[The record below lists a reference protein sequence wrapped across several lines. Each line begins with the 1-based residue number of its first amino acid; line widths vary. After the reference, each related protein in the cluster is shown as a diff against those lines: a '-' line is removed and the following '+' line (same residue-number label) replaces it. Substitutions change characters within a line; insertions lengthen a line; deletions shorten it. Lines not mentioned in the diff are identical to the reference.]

1 MPIKADY
8 HLHSSFSGDSQ
19 TPMKQMIERGI
30 ELGLS
35 TMCFTE
41 HIDMDY
47 PYDKKED
54 EGMFDLN
61 TYSYLYDLACA
72 KGDYA
77 DKIKILFGIEIGV
90 QPHLAFKLAEY
101 ARTYE
106 FDFIIASSH
115 VCNHKDPYYPA
126 FYEGRSDEEAYRE
139 YFSSIMDNLEAF
151 PDFDVY
157 GHLDY
162 VVRYGKTKDADYS
175 YTKYADYIDP
185 ILKLLI
191 DQEKALEINTAGLR
205 YGLRE
210 TNPCLD
216 IVKRYHE
223 LGGELITIGSDA
235 HKPEDVG
242 YALDK
247 AGDLLEACGF
257 HSYTTFSHRKA
268 EQRLLK

>member
-72 KGDYA
+72 KGNYA

-101 ARTYE
+101 AMSA
-106 FDFIIASSH
+106 IIRIRIIRPFLKA
-115 VCNHKDPYYPA
+115 VAMKRPIGNIFLRLWTIWK
-126 FYEGRSDEEAYRE
+126 RS
-139 YFSSIMDNLEAF
+139 L
-151 PDFDVY
+151 
-157 GHLDY
+157 
-162 VVRYGKTKDADYS
+162 
-175 YTKYADYIDP
+175 
-185 ILKLLI
+185 ILMFMAI
-191 DQEKALEINTAGLR
+191 WTM
-205 YGLRE
+205 
-210 TNPCLD
+210 
-216 IVKRYHE
+216 
-223 LGGELITIGSDA
+223 
-235 HKPEDVG
+235 
-242 YALDK
+242 
-247 AGDLLEACGF
+247 
-257 HSYTTFSHRKA
+257 
-268 EQRLLK
+268 

>member
-1 MPIKADY
+1 
-8 HLHSSFSGDSQ
+8 
-19 TPMKQMIERGI
+19 MKQMIERGI

-77 DKIKILFGIEIGV
+77 DKIQILFGLEIGV

-106 FDFIIASSH
+106 FDFSIASSH

-126 FYEGRSDEEAYRE
+126 F
-139 YFSSIMDNLEAF
+139 M
-151 PDFDVY
+151 
-157 GHLDY
+157 
-162 VVRYGKTKDADYS
+162 
-175 YTKYADYIDP
+175 
-185 ILKLLI
+185 
-191 DQEKALEINTAGLR
+191 
-205 YGLRE
+205 
-210 TNPCLD
+210 
-216 IVKRYHE
+216 
-223 LGGELITIGSDA
+223 
-235 HKPEDVG
+235 
-242 YALDK
+242 
-247 AGDLLEACGF
+247 
-257 HSYTTFSHRKA
+257 KA
-268 EQRLLK
+268 EAMKRPIGNIFLRLWTIWKRSLILMFMAIWTM

>member
-1 MPIKADY
+1 MPVLADC
-8 HLHSSFSGDSQ
+8 HLHSSFSGDSEASMDSMVQ
-19 TPMKQMIERGI
+19 QAISRGLKTI
-30 ELGLS
+30 
-35 TMCFTE
+35 CFTE
-41 HIDMDY
+41 HNDFHF
-47 PYDKKED
+47 PGENPHQF
-54 EGMFDLN
+54 ELN
-61 TYSYLYDLACA
+61 PDSYLYDLLRARE
-72 KGDYA
+72 KYQDR
-77 DKIKILFGIEIGV
+77 IEILFGVEIGL
-90 QPHLAFKLAEY
+90 QEEAAHLNMLLANGY
-101 ARTYE
+101 D
-106 FDFIIASSH
+106 FDFIIGSMH
-115 VCNHKDPYYPA
+115 IINGKDPYYPA
-126 FYEGRSDEEAYRE
+126 YFEGRTDEDAYRE
-139 YFSSIMDNLEAF
+139 YFECTLENLKAF
-151 PDFDVY
+151 SNYDSL

-162 VVRYGKTKDADYS
+162 IVRYGKTKDVDYS

-247 AGDLLEACGF
+247 AGDLLETCGF
-257 HSYTTFSHRKA
+257 NAYTTFSHRKP

>member
-126 FYEGRSDEEAYRE
+126 FFEGRSDEEAYRE

-151 PDFDVY
+151 PDFDV
-157 GHLDY
+157 
-162 VVRYGKTKDADYS
+162 
-175 YTKYADYIDP
+175 
-185 ILKLLI
+185 
-191 DQEKALEINTAGLR
+191 
-205 YGLRE
+205 
-210 TNPCLD
+210 
-216 IVKRYHE
+216 
-223 LGGELITIGSDA
+223 
-235 HKPEDVG
+235 
-242 YALDK
+242 
-247 AGDLLEACGF
+247 
-257 HSYTTFSHRKA
+257 
-268 EQRLLK
+268 